1 MKHTKLFVGAL
12 LMMATLIACETAL
25 PPIEGPP
32 IPPPTPPV
40 TEVESSGGTLKWSS
54 AACIQPTISLGAVT
68 IIRGGVTPTMP
79 TVPGIDDLIR
89 VEVTSSS
96 PAPNYMWGRVRIADS
111 GGGAD
116 HEVTYLFYPNASTA
130 GYGKPA
136 HYVRGKLAEG
146 RTVSFEITEAHVFR
160 SGDNCFST
168 DASTVRTA
176 LPEPAEVAPTV
187 IAGAGTAEVPPTTG
201 GVARSVGAS
210 GRLRQ
215 WARQQWT
222 DAATLMN
229 PPVWLNNAHGLY
241 ANGEW
246 HGLTTGGGV
255 TELIVAPVKLGPRT
269 GEIGMKSYYADLGEQ
284 TCRLFADTGG
294 RVLRGE
300 FLHHRPIRRWYRPD
314 RIVGTQAAPHVFTF
328 DQWNDTLIVNG
339 GQTLNVAMI
348 CRDSWQGEAL

>member
-1 MKHTKLFVGAL
+1 MKHLKHLGAL
-12 LMMATLIACETAL
+12 PLLAALIACEAIVNAPL
-25 PPIEGPP
+25 ADVEPPMRLEAISA
-32 IPPPTPPV
+32 
-40 TEVESSGGTLKWSS
+40 TEQASGMLGSSS
-54 AACIQPTISLGAVT
+54 AVCIQPTISLGAVT
-68 IIRGGVTPTMP
+68 VWTRSGVLKTTA
-79 TVPGIDDLIR
+79 PGINDRIL
-89 VEVTSSS
+89 VEVTADAD
-96 PAPNYMWGRVRIADS
+96 APNYMWGRVRITDS
-111 GGGAD
+111 GGAD

-136 HYVRGKLAEG
+136 HYVRGELAEG

-176 LPEPAEVAPTV
+176 LPEPAEVASTV
-187 IAGAGTAEVPPTTG
+187 VAGAGTAEVPPTTG
-201 GVARSVGAS
+201 GVARYVGA
-210 GRLRQ
+210 GDRKQ

-222 DAATLMN
+222 DAATPTN

-269 GEIGMKSYYADLGEQ
+269 GELGMKSYYADLGEQ

-294 RVLRGE
+294 RVLRGG
-300 FLHHRPIRRWYRPD
+300 FLNYRPSRRWYRPD
-314 RIVGTQAAPHVFTF
+314 RIVGTQASPQVFTF
-328 DQWNDTLIVNG
+328 DGERDTLVVNG

-348 CRDSWQGEAL
+348 CRDSWSG

>member
-1 MKHTKLFVGAL
+1 MKHTKLFIGAL

-25 PPIEGPP
+25 PPVEGPP
-32 IPPPTPPV
+32 TQSPIPPA
-40 TEVESSGGTLKWSS
+40 TEAESSGGGMLKSSS
-54 AACIQPTISLGAVT
+54 AACIQPTISLGTVT
-68 IIRGGVTPTMP
+68 VLTRSGVEKTTA
-79 TVPGIDDLIR
+79 PGINDLIR
-89 VEVTSSS
+89 VEVTADAD
-96 PAPNYMWGRVRIADS
+96 APNYMWGRVRITDS
-111 GGGAD
+111 VGTTR
-116 HEVTYLFYPNASTA
+116 EVTYLFYPNASTA

-136 HYVRGKLAEG
+136 HYVRGELAEG

-222 DAATLMN
+222 DADTPSN
-229 PPVWLNNAHGLY
+229 PPVWINNAHGLY

-246 HGLTTGGGV
+246 HGLTTGEGI
-255 TELIVAPVKLGPRT
+255 TELIVAPVKLGPGSST
-269 GEIGMKSYYADLGEQ
+269 LSSYETFGDQ
-284 TCRLFADTGG
+284 TCRLFVDTGG